1 MIDAS
6 PRKAIET
13 VDWAMPSA
21 LATSFCVG
29 DEPAFLMGSGFRG
42 SVKGFTVPA
51 DSRVLLK
58 ARRRLRKWYQV
69 ETRTACMERLKNIT
83 IKPSLSP
90 WRFQPVRDGARDSI
104 ESGIVGH
111 EREEVRW
118 ADYEQ
123 IAGPSDSTLD
133 PFGLSLA

>member
-29 DEPAFLMGSGFRG
+29 DEPAFLMGSGFRD

-51 DSRVLLK
+51 DPRVLLK
-58 ARRRLRKWYQV
+58 ARRRLWNWYQV

-83 IKPSLSP
+83 IKPFLSQGC
-90 WRFQPVRDGARDSI
+90 FQPVRDGARNPI

-111 EREEVRW
+111 ARKEIR
-118 ADYEQ
+118 
-123 IAGPSDSTLD
+123 
-133 PFGLSLA
+133 